1 MAQRTIAHMYDSYD
15 QARAVVNE
23 LETAGIPQSDIS
35 LVANDRAQSPA
46 STTAG
51 TSAAGTSA
59 AGTSAAGTSA
69 AGTSAAGTGAVTG
82 HRAPATEA
90 STGAGAVLGTA
101 VGGGLGLLAGIGAL
115 AIPGV
120 GPVVAAGWLVAT
132 LTGAGIGA
140 AGGGLLGALTG
151 AGLSRDEANVYA
163 EGVRGGGTLV
173 TVRADDAK
181 AGLIEDIMR
190 RHNPVDWQQRRTAYG
205 PDWTGFDETS
215 HTRVRDYKH
224 VDPNVGTGPDVPAP
238 GSDGSYAPGTDP
250 GRRL

>member
-1 MAQRTIAHMYDSYD
+1 MAQRTIARMYDSYD
-15 QARAVVNE
+15 QARSVVNE
-23 LETAGIPQSDIS
+23 LETAGVPHSDIS
-35 LVANDRAQSPA
+35 LVANDRAQSTA

-51 TSAAGTSA
+51 TT
-59 AGTSAAGTSA
+59 
-69 AGTSAAGTGAVTG
+69 AAGTGAVTG

-90 STGAGAVLGTA
+90 SAGAGAALGTA

-163 EGVRGGGTLV
+163 EGVRGGGSLV
-173 TVRADDAK
+173 TVGTSEAN
-181 AGLIEDIMR
+181 AGLIEDIMA
-190 RHNPVDWQQRRTAYG
+190 RHSPVDWQQRRTAYG

-215 HTRVRDYKH
+215 HTRVRDYRNA
-224 VDPNVGTGPDVPAP
+224 DPSVRTGPDVPAP
-238 GSDGSYAPGTDP
+238 GAGGSYAPGTDP